1 MPRPENAKETRSLFS
16 TLKQLLFSPS
26 PPPAQAAQVIAGRRR
41 RPPRD
46 EAAARLSPQEI
57 NATFYGLILGV
68 QSTLESKPNSFERRV
83 LRELERMVAADM
95 SHSSLVPR
103 LPAVMPRVMSTLR
116 DRDSSAAQLAAELG
130 RDAVLVSEV
139 IRLSNSALYRVGGEI
154 TSLERAVF
162 TLGRTG
168 IRQLVAN
175 AAFRPLINLNAG
187 YFTRLSGTLLWEQS
201 EKTAIA
207 CDWMARQEQA
217 DRFHAYLAAIVQ
229 NVGLTVGL
237 QVLDRNFNGND
248 VPRSQQFRDRL
259 IRQSRILTLKIARQ
273 WAFPPA
279 VLDALETQIEA
290 PDGGEPPLLDAMLY
304 LSDKLAK
311 LHILASLGRIGSA
324 TQPQLRAP
332 WQRLAGHCTSSYERM
347 SA

>member
-1 MPRPENAKETRSLFS
+1 LFS
-16 TLKQLLFSPS
+16 SLKQLLFSPS
-26 PPPAQAAQVIAGRRR
+26 TPPAGAAQPAPGRRR
-41 RPPRD
+41 RPVRD
-46 EAAARLSPQEI
+46 QATALLSPQEI
-57 NATFYGLILGV
+57 DAAFYGLILGV
-68 QSTLESKPNSFERRV
+68 QSALESKPNSFERRV
-83 LRELERMVAADM
+83 LRELERMVASDI

-103 LPAVMPRVMSTLR
+103 LPSVIPRVMSSLR
-116 DRDSSAAQLAAELG
+116 DQDSSAAQLAAELG

-139 IRLSNSALYRVGGEI
+139 IRLSNSALYRVGAEI
-154 TSLERAVF
+154 TSLERGVF

-175 AAFRPLINLNAG
+175 AAFKPLINLNAG
-187 YFTRLSGTLLWEQS
+187 YFTHLSGTLLWEQS
-201 EKTAIA
+201 EKTAIG

-237 QVLDRNFNGND
+237 QVLDRNFDGKE
-248 VPRSQQFRDRL
+248 VPHSQQFRERL

-279 VLDALETQIEA
+279 VLDALEAQIEA
-290 PDGGEPPLLDAMLY
+290 PGSGEPPLLDAILF

-311 LHILASLGRIGSA
+311 LHILACQGRISGAS
-324 TQPQLRAP
+324 QLRVP
-332 WQRLAGHCTSSYERM
+332 WQRLTGHCTTGYERL